1 MKLICQSCK
10 HEFSSK
16 NTGMPCPKC
25 KTGYAIPIKEYEAL
39 QRVRGM
45 FGKIKTK

>member
-10 HEFSSK
+10 HEFKSK

-25 KTGYAIPIKEYEAL
+25 DGYAITIREYEAL
-39 QRVRGM
+39 QRVRGI
-45 FGKIKTK
+45 FGKIKSK